1 MIPQYCSQCK
11 SDVVAEV
18 NDANGFTCCT
28 VCGKILDDSVFS
40 TDPTFSK
47 TSGGA
52 IQVDGNFVPESG
64 IAHSVGRPTR
74 GGRVFGL
81 QIDSHEKTV
90 NKGKQEI
97 NQIAD
102 RLAMKPREDI
112 TTSAHRLYKIAVS
125 RNFTRGR
132 RTAQVAGA
140 CLYVVCRQEN
150 RPYMLIDFSDVLQ
163 TNVYVLGGVFLQL
176 CRLMRLEQHPL
187 MQRPIDPSLFI
198 HRFADKMNLGKRVHS
213 VSNTALRLVASM
225 KRDWMQTGRRPAG
238 ICGAALWVAS
248 HVHGFDR
255 SKSDVVSIVHIGEQ
269 TLKKRITE
277 FSSTPAALLSVEEF
291 DAQAQKYENDDFI
304 GSKEQQDLICSGSTT
319 LTCKHRDDD
328 NMPEHFQH
336 GMCRACYIDYVKVSG
351 GTTFLGGMDPPA
363 FTAAQKKREMEQLQ
377 PRILRIANF
386 EAGQAEVQAEFE
398 GALLEGEINE
408 FAMIAG
414 VVQGSAPAAGAAN
427 AGPAT
432 AAAQTQIEERR
443 PPQVI
448 RQVQVQR
455 VVLKEPPF
463 KFMIE
468 AEKVLK
474 RIVGTKPA
482 ETHCLPFVHGKAKG
496 CVLREHFR
504 DDIGEFTKDIRLE
517 IMHYL
522 INLGCFDDGALEHL
536 NTLYPSHDLILLGK
550 EDFTPPENTV
560 KIEVDNK
567 AEKAKKEA
575 AENIRKYKVNK
586 EPPPPGTSFNDII
599 KKNEEALRNLNNL
612 DVKKEEGKT
621 ENGVDTPTNDEEE
634 MRDVCSDIEDEDINE
649 YMNNQEQVNLKRVIW
664 SEMNKDYLESQAA
677 KEAASKVAAA
687 RESNQPPRRKYNTK
701 KKEEKY
707 QRAENAAV
715 AAQTVLIKKRGVSS
729 KINYEALQNLFDD
742 KGEAKKKKKASSAV
756 AAAKDKAAPKETT
769 TTTTKAAALSAKKAS
784 VAGRNSSAAA
794 TTEATTGTATAKQ
807 KREKEEALPVPAAKK
822 TATKPASRAAAAVA
836 EKMKGKK
843 KAPPPSKEKSA
854 PRATRASR
862 AVTAKKFI
870 KM

>member
-363 FTAAQKKREMEQLQ
+363 FTAAQKKRDMEQLQ

-414 VVQGSAPAAGAAN
+414 VVQSSAPAAGAAN
-427 AGPAT
+427 AT

-586 EPPPPGTSFNDII
+586 EPPLPGTSFNDKI
-599 KKNEEALRNLNNL
+599 KKNEEALRKLNNP

-677 KEAASKVAAA
+677 KEAASKDAAA
-687 RESNQPPRRKYNTK
+687 RESNQPSRRKYNTK

-769 TTTTKAAALSAKKAS
+769 TTTTKAA
-784 VAGRNSSAAA
+784 
-794 TTEATTGTATAKQ
+794 TTGTATAKR

>member
-1 MIPQYCSQCK
+1 MFTNYCSACK
-11 SDVVAEV
+11 QDVVAEV

-198 HRFADKMNLGKRVHS
+198 HRFADKMNLGKRVHTVAS
-213 VSNTALRLVASM
+213 TALRLVASM

-255 SKSDVVSIVHIGEQ
+255 SKQDVVSIVHIGEQ

-291 DAQAQKYENDDFI
+291 DAQAAKYEDDDFI
-304 GSKEQQDLICSGSTT
+304 GSKEQQDLIGSCSTS
-319 LTCKHRDDD
+319 LICKHKDDD
-328 NMPEHFQH
+328 NAPEVFQH
-336 GMCRACYIDYVKVSG
+336 GMCRACYIDYVKVTG
-351 GTTFLGGMDPPA
+351 GTTFIGGMDPPA
-363 FTAAQKKREMEQLQ
+363 FIAAQKKRAEELSATM
-377 PRILRIANF
+377 LRIADF
-386 EAGQAEVQAEFE
+386 AAGGEVAAVRAEFE
-398 GALLEGEINE
+398 GALLGEGGINE
-408 FAMIAG
+408 FALIAG
-414 VVQGSAPAAGAAN
+414 VVSGPPVAAAIDAPAAPVVAEEPVVPQA
-427 AGPAT
+427 
-432 AAAQTQIEERR
+432 ERR
-443 PPQVI
+443 PPQVL

-455 VVLKEPPF
+455 VILKEPHWEF
-463 KFMIE
+463 QIE
-468 AEKVLK
+468 AERSLK
-474 RIVGTKPA
+474 RLVGNKWS
-482 ETHCLPFVHGKAKG
+482 EMFCLPFVHGKSKG
-496 CVLREHFR
+496 CVSKEHFKI
-504 DDIGEFTKDIRLE
+504 DIVENNDFVKEIRLE

-522 INLGCFDDGALEHL
+522 INLGCFDEEALDFL
-536 NTLYPSHDLILLGK
+536 DTFYPGHDLIMLGDT
-550 EDFTPPENTV
+550 DFDPPEQPKKLTLAEEQV
-560 KIEVDNK
+560 EKKKEREAGKILVNSAEESKNEDANNNANNNNNNNNNNAKQQGAKGSAEDVPTAAADEVD
-567 AEKAKKEA
+567 E
-575 AENIRKYKVNK
+575 IR
-586 EPPPPGTSFNDII
+586 
-599 KKNEEALRNLNNL
+599 
-612 DVKKEEGKT
+612 
-621 ENGVDTPTNDEEE
+621 DTL
-634 MRDVCSDIEDEDINE
+634 SDIEEDDVLDYIN
-649 YMNNQEQVNLKRVIW
+649 NPEQVKLKRLIW
-664 SEMNKDYLESQAA
+664 SEMNKDYLQTQAA
-677 KEAASKVAAA
+677 KEAASKAAA
-687 RESNQPPRRKYNTK
+687 RDPNLLPKKKYNTK
-701 KKEEKY
+701 KKDEKY
-707 QRAENAAV
+707 LKADNASTAV
-715 AAQTVLIKKRGVSS
+715 QEVLVKKKGPSS
-729 KINYEALQNLFDD
+729 KLNYEALQNLFNEGDQ
-742 KGEAKKKKKASSAV
+742 K
-756 AAAKDKAAPKETT
+756 KDKAGGGSAPAKKAASKSKTT
-769 TTTTKAAALSAKKAS
+769 TTTAAQKAPSAAKTTKVTFAGDDAPAAAVKKDTVAEKRKRAESTKEPKKPTTDKSA
-784 VAGRNSSAAA
+784 
-794 TTEATTGTATAKQ
+794 T
-807 KREKEEALPVPAAKK
+807 
-822 TATKPASRAAAAVA
+822 AAAAVKNA
-836 EKMKGKK
+836 ARLPSAKK
-843 KAPPPSKEKSA
+843 QKKTKEETTAAAAPA
-854 PRATRASR
+854 AAVPRVQRKTRA
-862 AVTAKKFI
+862 AE
-870 KM
+870 

>member
-1 MIPQYCSQCK
+1 MISQYCSQCK
-11 SDVVAEV
+11 TDVFAEV

-64 IAHSVGRPTR
+64 IAHSIGRPTR
-74 GGRVFGL
+74 GGRVFNV

-112 TTSAHRLYKIAVS
+112 TMSAHRLYKIAVT

-132 RTAQVAGA
+132 RTTQVAGA
-140 CLYVVCRQEN
+140 CLYVICRQEN
-150 RPYMLIDFSDVLQ
+150 RPYMLIDFADVLQ

-198 HRFADKMNLGKRVHS
+198 HRFADKMNLGKRVHT

-277 FSSTPAALLSVEEF
+277 FSSTPAALLSMEEF
-291 DAQAQKYENDDFI
+291 EAQAAKYESDDFI
-304 GSKEQQDLICSGSTT
+304 GSKEQQDLICSGSTV
-319 LTCKHRDDD
+319 LTCKHKDDD
-328 NMPEHFQH
+328 DKPEHFQH

-351 GTTFLGGMDPPA
+351 GTTFAGGMDPPA
-363 FTAAQKKREMEQLQ
+363 FIAAQKKRE
-377 PRILRIANF
+377 ILRIANF
-386 EAGQAEVQAEFE
+386 EAGQEEVRAEFE
-398 GALLEGEINE
+398 GALLEGEIGE
-408 FAMIAG
+408 FAQMAG
-414 VVQGSAPAAGAAN
+414 VVPAIAGATNVA
-427 AGPAT
+427 AT
-432 AAAQTQIEERR
+432 RTQTQAEARR

-448 RQVQVQR
+448 HQVQVQR

-463 KFMIE
+463 EFMIE

-474 RIVGTKPA
+474 RLVGTKPA
-482 ETHCLPFVHGKAKG
+482 EMFCLPFVHGKSKG

-504 DDIGEFTKDIRLE
+504 DDIAEYAKDIQLE
-517 IMHYL
+517 IVHYL
-522 INLGCFDDGALEHL
+522 INLGCFDDDALEYL
-536 NTLYPSHDLILLGK
+536 NTLYPSRDLILLGK
-550 EDFTPPENTV
+550 EDFNPPENPV
-560 KIEVDNK
+560 KIVLDSK
-567 AEKAKKEA
+567 VEKAKKEA
-575 AENIRKYKVNK
+575 AENMRKYKVNK
-586 EPPPPGTSFNDII
+586 EPPPPGTTVNSII
-599 KKNEEALRNLNNL
+599 KNNEAMMKNNNTNNNNAN
-612 DVKKEEGKT
+612 VKKEEEIET
-621 ENGVDTPTNDEEE
+621 GVDTPTNDEEE
-634 MRDVCSDIEDEDINE
+634 VRDVCSDVEDDDVID
-649 YMNNQEQVNLKRVIW
+649 YINNQEQAKLKRVIW
-664 SEMNKDYLESQAA
+664 SEMNKDYLQSQAA
-677 KEAASKVAAA
+677 KEANKDAA
-687 RESNQPPRRKYNTK
+687 RDPNLPPKRKYNTK

-769 TTTTKAAALSAKKAS
+769 TTTTKAA
-784 VAGRNSSAAA
+784 
-794 TTEATTGTATAKQ
+794 TTGTATAKR

>member
-11 SDVVAEV
+11 TDVVAEV

-112 TTSAHRLYKIAVS
+112 TMSAHRLYKIAVT

-132 RTAQVAGA
+132 RTTQVAGA
-140 CLYVVCRQEN
+140 CLYVICRQEN
-150 RPYMLIDFSDVLQ
+150 RPYMLIDFADVLQ

-198 HRFADKMNLGKRVHS
+198 HRFADKMNLGKRVHT

-277 FSSTPAALLSVEEF
+277 FSSTPAALLSMEEF
-291 DAQAQKYENDDFI
+291 EAQAAKYESDDFI
-304 GSKEQQDLICSGSTT
+304 GSKEQQDLICSGSTV
-319 LTCKHRDDD
+319 LTCKHKDDD
-328 NMPEHFQH
+328 DKPEHFQH

-351 GTTFLGGMDPPA
+351 GTTFAGGMDPPA
-363 FTAAQKKREMEQLQ
+363 FIAAQKKRE
-377 PRILRIANF
+377 ILRIANF
-386 EAGQAEVQAEFE
+386 EAGQEEVRAEFE
-398 GALLEGEINE
+398 GALLEGEIGE
-408 FAMIAG
+408 FAQMAG
-414 VVQGSAPAAGAAN
+414 VVPAIAGATNVA
-427 AGPAT
+427 AT
-432 AAAQTQIEERR
+432 RTQTQAEARR

-448 RQVQVQR
+448 HQVQVQR

-474 RIVGTKPA
+474 RLVGTKPA
-482 ETHCLPFVHGKAKG
+482 EMFCLPFVHGKSKG

-504 DDIGEFTKDIRLE
+504 DDIAEYAKDIQLE
-517 IMHYL
+517 IVHYL
-522 INLGCFDDGALEHL
+522 INLGCFDDDALEYL
-536 NTLYPSHDLILLGK
+536 NTLYPSRDLILLGK
-550 EDFTPPENTV
+550 EDFNPPENPV
-560 KIEVDNK
+560 KIELDSK
-567 AEKAKKEA
+567 AMKAKKEA
-575 AENIRKYKVNK
+575 AENMRKYKVNK
-586 EPPPPGTSFNDII
+586 EPPPPGTTVDSII
-599 KKNEEALRNLNNL
+599 KNNEAMMKNNNTNNNNAN
-612 DVKKEEGKT
+612 VKKEEEEIET
-621 ENGVDTPTNDEEE
+621 GVDTPTNDEKEV
-634 MRDVCSDIEDEDINE
+634 RDVCSDVEDDDVID
-649 YMNNQEQVNLKRVIW
+649 YINNQEQANLKRVIW
-664 SEMNKDYLESQAA
+664 SEMNKDYLQSQAA
-677 KEAASKVAAA
+677 KEANKDAP
-687 RESNQPPRRKYNTK
+687 RDPNLPPKRKYNTK

-729 KINYEALQNLFDD
+729 KINYEALQSLFNE
-742 KGEAKKKKKASSAV
+742 KGDTKKKKKSLGTAE
-756 AAAKDKAAPKETT
+756 KAEKSAPKEERPTP
-769 TTTTKAAALSAKKAS
+769 TTKVGAPLVKKVS
-784 VAGRNSSAAA
+784 VG
-794 TTEATTGTATAKQ
+794 GTTAKR
-807 KREKEEALPVPAAKK
+807 KREKEDLPAPAAAPAKK
-822 TATKPASRAAAAVA
+822 TATKPVAKAAAAVA

-843 KAPPPSKEKSA
+843 KAPPQPKEKPTSRST
-854 PRATRASR
+854 RATSR
-862 AVTAKKFI
+862 STRGSQAISGKKFI
-870 KM
+870 RK